1 MRLCEVGH
9 MRKEAHPAS
18 QKLSNTTRV
27 TSDRQQP
34 TLGPHDLLAT
44 SNTMVARSLD
54 MTDWHSTFR
63 LDHTDATTDT
73 IEKLTFDLTNGNKL
87 QITR

>member
-44 SNTMVARSLD
+44 SNAMVARSLD

-63 LDHTDATTDT
+63 LTLLQTPS
-73 IEKLTFDLTNGNKL
+73 EKLTFDLTNGNKL